1 MTSPRYLGPTGSPAM
16 PVPEPDGSFGVV
28 FPVEPEGFSLKLA
41 DFDRSMFN
49 QMLSLVML
57 ALQVG
62 AITTETVQKIA
73 DTTGQL
79 HEVTTG
85 RFLQIMLEYG
95 SFYKGLWDTFANPQP
110 A

>member
-1 MTSPRYLGPTGSPAM
+1 MTSPRYIGPTGAPAM
-16 PVPEPDGSFGVV
+16 PVPQQDGSFGVV
-28 FPVEPEGFSLKLA
+28 FPVEPEGYSLKLA
-41 DFDRSMFN
+41 DSDRSMFN

-73 DTTGQL
+73 DSTGQL

-85 RFLQIMLEYG
+85 RFLEIMLAYG
-95 SFYKGLWDTFANPQP
+95 SHYKWLWDTFTAPQP